1 MSHLGRREVQHTHDP
16 RSFGPPQLPQFPHEL
31 RDMGSLRVLDIASNE
46 LIRVGKTLGTLRQL
60 EQLSLAENRIPALP
74 PAIGKLLNLR

>member
-1 MSHLGRREVQHTHDP
+1 
-16 RSFGPPQLPQFPHEL
+16 
-31 RDMGSLRVLDIASNE
+31 MGSLRVLDIASNE